1 MQARRLRAPRLLLYR
16 QATEFLSKDDN
27 MNHFLFF
34 IDRLSAWTGKA
45 FSWCILILAF
55 ATTYEVFVR
64 YVLRAPTSW
73 AFDISY
79 IMYGTLFMM
88 GGAYAL
94 SRNAHVRGDFVYRLW
109 PPRVQAAVEFVL
121 YFIFFFPGIFALI
134 YGGYS
139 YAAESWS
146 FRPYGP
152 QGPFGGIS
160 INSPAG
166 VPVFPLK
173 TILPVAALLLLLQGI
188 AETIRC
194 VQCMRTGKWPTRL
207 HDVEELEKELVEK
220 KRREEAA
227 IAAREGGEGKEGTL

>member
-1 MQARRLRAPRLLLYR
+1 M
-16 QATEFLSKDDN
+16 K
-27 MNHFLFF
+27 HFLFF
-34 IDRLSAWTGKA
+34 IDRLSEWVGKA
-45 FSWCILILAF
+45 FAWCILVLAF

-88 GGAYAL
+88 AGAYAL

-121 YFIFFFPGIFALI
+121 YFVFFFPGILALI
-134 YGGYS
+134 YAGID

-152 QGPFGGIS
+152 GGPLGEIS

-173 TILPVAALLLLLQGI
+173 TILPIAAFLLLLQGI

-194 VQCMRTGKWPTRL
+194 VQCLKTGAWPERL
-207 HDVEELEKELVEK
+207 HDVEEMEEEIIR
-220 KRREEAA
+220 KRREEEAKMAA
-227 IAAREGGEGKEGTL
+227 QQGGEAEEDAK

>member
-1 MQARRLRAPRLLLYR
+1 
-16 QATEFLSKDDN
+16 
-27 MNHFLFF
+27 MNQVLFF

-45 FSWCILILAF
+45 FAWCILILAF

-88 GGAYAL
+88 AGGYAL

-109 PPRVQAAVEFVL
+109 PPPRVQAAVEFVL
-121 YFIFFFPGIFALI
+121 YFVFFFPGVGALI
-134 YGGYS
+134 YAGID

-152 QGPFGGIS
+152 DGPLGEIS

-173 TILPVAALLLLLQGI
+173 TILPIAAFILLLQGI

-194 VQCMRTGKWPTRL
+194 VQCMKTGQWPARL

-220 KRREEAA
+220 QRQKEAEM
-227 IAAREGGEGKEGTL
+227 AAQEGGEGRGNAK

>member
-1 MQARRLRAPRLLLYR
+1 
-16 QATEFLSKDDN
+16 
-27 MNHFLFF
+27 MNQLLFF
-34 IDRLSAWTGKA
+34 IDRLSAWVGKA
-45 FSWCILILAF
+45 FAWCILILAF

-64 YVLRAPTSW
+64 YALRAPTSW

-121 YFIFFFPGIFALI
+121 YFIFFFPGILALI
-134 YGGYS
+134 FAGID

-146 FRPYGP
+146 FLPYGP
-152 QGPFGGIS
+152 EGPFGEIS
-160 INSPAG
+160 INSPVG

-173 TILPVAALLLLLQGI
+173 TILPIAAFFLLLQGI

-194 VQCMRTGKWPTRL
+194 VQCLRTGKWPERL
-207 HDVEELEKELVEK
+207 GDVEELEKELIEK
-220 KRREEAA
+220 QRQKEAE
-227 IAAREGGEGKEGTL
+227 IAAREGGGGKEAVI

>member
-1 MQARRLRAPRLLLYR
+1 
-16 QATEFLSKDDN
+16 
-27 MNHFLFF
+27 MNQILFF
-34 IDRLSAWTGKA
+34 IDRLSAWMGKA
-45 FSWCILILAF
+45 FAWCILILTF

-79 IMYGTLFMM
+79 IMYGTLFTMA
-88 GGAYAL
+88 GAYAL

-109 PPRVQAAVEFVL
+109 PPRVQAGIELVL
-121 YFIFFFPGIFALI
+121 YFLFFFPGMLALI
-134 YGGYS
+134 YAGID
-139 YAAESWS
+139 YAAESWG

-152 QGPFGGIS
+152 QGPIGEIS

-173 TILPVAALLLLLQGI
+173 TILPIAAFLLLLQGI

-194 VQCMRTGKWPTRL
+194 IQCLKSGQWPARL
-207 HDVEELEKELVEK
+207 QDVEELEKELVKKEQERRKQAEVEARQGSAEK
-220 KRREEAA
+220 EDSP
-227 IAAREGGEGKEGTL
+227 

>member
-1 MQARRLRAPRLLLYR
+1 MKPILL
-16 QATEFLSKDDN
+16 
-27 MNHFLFF
+27 F
-34 IDRLSAWTGKA
+34 IDRLSQWVGKA
-45 FSWCILILAF
+45 FAWCILVLALG
-55 ATTYEVFVR
+55 TTYEVFVR

-73 AFDISY
+73 AFDVSY

-88 GGAYAL
+88 AGAYAL

-121 YFIFFFPGIFALI
+121 YFVFFFPGVLALI
-134 YGGYS
+134 YAGID

-152 QGPFGGIS
+152 TGPLGEIS

-173 TILPVAALLLLLQGI
+173 TILPVAAFFLLLQGI
-188 AETIRC
+188 AEAIRC
-194 VQCMRTGKWPTRL
+194 IQCLRTGAWPQRL
-207 HDVEELEKELVEK
+207 QDVEEMQEEIMK
-220 KRREEAA
+220 KRREEEAKMAA
-227 IAAREGGEGKEGTL
+227 EQSGEAEEEAK

>member
-1 MQARRLRAPRLLLYR
+1 MKVFLL
-16 QATEFLSKDDN
+16 
-27 MNHFLFF
+27 F
-34 IDRLSAWTGKA
+34 IDRLSEWTGKA
-45 FSWCILILAF
+45 FAWCILILAF

-88 GGAYAL
+88 AGAYAL
-94 SRNAHVRGDFVYRLW
+94 SRNAHVRGDFLYRLW

-121 YFIFFFPGIFALI
+121 YFVFFFPGMLALVYAGI
-134 YGGYS
+134 D

-152 QGPFGGIS
+152 TGPLGEIS

-173 TILPVAALLLLLQGI
+173 TILPIAAFLLILQGI

-194 VQCMRTGKWPTRL
+194 VQCMRTGEWPQRQ
-207 HDVEELEKELVEK
+207 HDVEELEQEILR
-220 KRREEAA
+220 KRREEEAKKAA
-227 IAAREGGEGKEGTL
+227 EQGGEPKEETI

>member
-1 MQARRLRAPRLLLYR
+1 M
-16 QATEFLSKDDN
+16 
-27 MNHFLFF
+27 
-34 IDRLSAWTGKA
+34 
-45 FSWCILILAF
+45 
-55 ATTYEVFVR
+55 R
-64 YVLRAPTSW
+64 YALRAPTSW

-121 YFIFFFPGIFALI
+121 YFIFFFPGILALI
-134 YGGYS
+134 FAGID

-146 FRPYGP
+146 FLPYGP
-152 QGPFGGIS
+152 EGPFGEIS
-160 INSPAG
+160 INSPVG

-173 TILPVAALLLLLQGI
+173 TILPIAAFFLLLQGI

-194 VQCMRTGKWPTRL
+194 VQCLRTGKWPERL
-207 HDVEELEKELVEK
+207 GDVEELEKELIEK
-220 KRREEAA
+220 QRQKDAE
-227 IAAREGGEGKEGTL
+227 IAAREGGDGKEAII